1 MEIAA
6 LVISILAFLLSC
18 YQFFRESSRQKKE
31 ATLIAYNDL
40 QDNVFAELNKHEDLS
55 KIVYQSDDWKEITT
69 CLAKIE
75 NFSVGINTN
84 IYSYKVL
91 NRLGGAFFISQFE
104 KLKPI
109 INTKREKNVSSGKHY
124 NEFENTVLKLKKHR
138 LHSKEE

>member
-124 NEFENTVLKLKKHR
+124 NEFENTVL
-138 LHSKEE
+138 